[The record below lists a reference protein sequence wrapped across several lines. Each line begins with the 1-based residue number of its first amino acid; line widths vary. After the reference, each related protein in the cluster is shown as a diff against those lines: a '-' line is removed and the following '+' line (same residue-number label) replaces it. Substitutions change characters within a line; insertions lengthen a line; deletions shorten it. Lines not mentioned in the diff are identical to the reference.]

1 MLTFW
6 IIGAILTLFAL
17 GFVILPLL
25 KKNPKAADI
34 DRNSLNVA
42 IYKERVAELEQD
54 NLTPEQF
61 ATAKQELE
69 KTLAQD
75 LDDQTTPTANRVPN
89 CWVVVFVA
97 VFIPALTIGAYLG
110 LGSPQLITPA
120 TATKSHATQDNDKA
134 RAEIDEM
141 VKGLAARLEQQPDDL
156 QGWQTLARSYAALGD
171 SAQAIQTY
179 NKILARFEEQPQILA
194 DFAQLLLE
202 TNKGSSAGLPSI
214 LVKRALSLDPNH
226 QKALFISGF
235 AAMEK
240 ADYKTAIEHW
250 ERLLARLSPQAVKF
264 KQMLQQHIAG
274 ARAQLETQTAQAEK
288 TPPTTPPEPAKSAA
302 KIEVHVN
309 LAPTLQH
316 QVKPSDT
323 LFIYAHATT
332 GRPMPLAIVRKS
344 ASELPTSATLDD
356 STAMMPTM
364 KLSNFK
370 EVTVVARISRSG
382 NAIPQPGDL
391 QGQITPITL
400 GKQDKV
406 EITIDQTRP

>member
-6 IIGAILTLFAL
+6 IIGAMLTLLAL
-17 GFVILPLL
+17 AFVIPPLL
-25 KKNPKAADI
+25 KKNPKATDI

-54 NLTPEQF
+54 NLTAEQF

-75 LDDQTTPTANRVPN
+75 LDEQATPSANRLPN
-89 CWVVVFVA
+89 CWVSVLVA
-97 VFIPALTIGAYLG
+97 VFIPALTIGGYLG
-110 LGSPQLITPA
+110 LGSPQLITPS
-120 TATKSHATQDNDKA
+120 TATESHATQDNDKA
-134 RAEIDEM
+134 RAELDGM
-141 VKGLAARLEQQPDDL
+141 VKGLAARLEQQPDNL

-179 NKILARFEEQPQILA
+179 NKILVRFEEQPQILA
-194 DFAQLLLE
+194 DFAELLLK
-202 TNKGSSAGLPSI
+202 TNNGQLAGLPSI

-226 QKALFISGF
+226 QKALYFSGV

-250 ERLLARLSPQAVKF
+250 ERLLPRLSPQAVDA
-264 KQMLQQHIAG
+264 KQMLQQQIAK
-274 ARAQLETQTAQAEK
+274 ARHQLEAQTAQAEK
-288 TPPTTPPEPAKSAA
+288 TPPTSPEPAKSAA

-323 LFIYAHATT
+323 LFIYAHATK
-332 GRPMPLAIVRKS
+332 GSPMPLAIVRKS

-356 STAMMPTM
+356 SMAMMPTM

-382 NAIPQPGDL
+382 NAAPQPGDL

-406 EITIDQTRP
+406 EITIDQTMP